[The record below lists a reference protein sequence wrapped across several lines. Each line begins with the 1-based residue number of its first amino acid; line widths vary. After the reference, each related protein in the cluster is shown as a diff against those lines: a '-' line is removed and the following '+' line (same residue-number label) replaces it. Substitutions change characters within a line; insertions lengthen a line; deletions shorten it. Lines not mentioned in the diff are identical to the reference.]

1 MNVSLTIMICST
13 CHPTTNYSLV
23 RLPHLQERAMGF
35 TTFWDKLFN
44 PQKNTHEESRE
55 NAHIPTAEATTGCD
69 VYDENGHHIDRTFDY
84 RSGFHWVEEHPGHFV
99 WLQLRDP
106 NRRQMTHVGRVYNLH
121 ELLVEDC
128 STDHQR
134 PKLESF
140 DDSLTLVAR
149 TLR

>member
-1 MNVSLTIMICST
+1 
-13 CHPTTNYSLV
+13 
-23 RLPHLQERAMGF
+23 MGF

-106 NRRQMTHVGRVYNLH
+106 NRRQMTHVGRVYNL
-121 ELLVEDC
+121 
-128 STDHQR
+128 
-134 PKLESF
+134 
-140 DDSLTLVAR
+140 SLIHI
-149 TLR
+149 